1 MNTFHLA
8 AEFVDGPAE
17 EGLLAALARTP
28 ALYWQ
33 LVDALPVGTFVCA
46 SETWEAVARAMEADQ
61 SPTVPPDWVPA
72 ADPAATAGRLADL
85 AQRRLLAAAQERI
98 AAALYEPTQPAE
110 SVRALW
116 DTEAA
121 RLQQAAQARHG
132 TRLQWAADLV
142 TPVLAEAAQ
151 RQQQREATG
160 RPAIGTP
167 TGLAQLDDLLGGWQP
182 GVHLLAGGP
191 GKGKTTLALQFA
203 LHAARAAIP
212 ALYVTYENSPA
223 SLVVK
228 ALGAQAGVPASDVA
242 KGFGE
247 VSQLRDA
254 AATLQPLLK
263 RLALV
268 EGTPSLA
275 VAQIRAQAAAARAT
289 HHAER
294 CFVVLDY
301 LQPAAHGRG
310 YDQLR
315 ANIGRLI
322 GELRDLATRLDSPV
336 LALSSQSRERG
347 QYGSGGG
354 SAALDSLKESG
365 DLEYAADTVLF
376 LVDDEASKV
385 PPPARAVHL
394 KVEKNRHGETGAVAL
409 HFRPDVGLFR
419 EVTRR

>member
-8 AEFVDGPAE
+8 AEFVDGAAE
-17 EGLLAALARTP
+17 ESLLAALVQTP
-28 ALYWQ
+28 DLYWR
-33 LVDALPVGTFVCA
+33 VADALPVGTFVCA
-46 SETWEAVARAMEADQ
+46 SETWEAVVRAIEADQ
-61 SPTVPPDWVPA
+61 SPTVPPDWVPT
-72 ADPAATAGRLADL
+72 ADPAATAGHLADL
-85 AQRRLLAAAQERI
+85 AQRRLLAAAQERV

-116 DTEAA
+116 DAEAT

-132 TRLQWAADLV
+132 ARLQWAAELV

-160 RPAIGTP
+160 RPAIGIP
-167 TGLAQLDDLLGGWQP
+167 TGLTALDDLLGGWQP

-203 LHAARAAIP
+203 VHAAGAGIP

-223 SLVVK
+223 SLVLK
-228 ALGAQAGVPASDVA
+228 ALGAHAGIPASDVA
-242 KGFGE
+242 KGFGDLAR
-247 VSQLRDA
+247 LRSA
-254 AATLQPLLK
+254 AATLQPVLT

-336 LALSSQSRERG
+336 LALSSQSRQGG

-354 SAALDSLKESG
+354 SSDLASLKESG

-376 LVDDEASKV
+376 LVNDEKAKV
-385 PPPARAVHL
+385 PPPARAIHL
-394 KVEKNRHGETGAVAL
+394 VVEKNRHGETGTIAL
-409 HFRPDVGLFR
+409 QFRPDVGRFR
-419 EVTRR
+419 EVTHR